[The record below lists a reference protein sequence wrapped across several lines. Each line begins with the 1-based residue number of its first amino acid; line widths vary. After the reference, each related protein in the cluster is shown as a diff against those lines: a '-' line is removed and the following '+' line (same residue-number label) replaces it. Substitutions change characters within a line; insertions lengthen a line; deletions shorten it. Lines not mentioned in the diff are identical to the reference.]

1 MVAGE
6 EKLPGGA
13 IKKLRLCSYFSIKK
27 SNSPEKNSN
36 KKKCF
41 IRSWSFK
48 SSRIKQC
55 KAINSNCLNCIRA
68 GHFAKACSQKKTIIV
83 LRIKLLM
90 VQRVMKVMVKMK
102 HTNFSSYP
110 IISKCVYS
118 SFMRVPKI
126 RSVEWHKQSWG
137 VFWINRH
144 HQQQ

>member
-1 MVAGE
+1 MAGE

-13 IKKLRLCSYFSIKK
+13 IKKLGLCSYFSIKK
-27 SNSPEKNSN
+27 SNSPEKNSD

-41 IRSWSFK
+41 ICSWSFK
-48 SSRIKQC
+48 SSHIKQC

-68 GHFAKACSQKKTIIV
+68 GHFAKACSQEKTIIV

-90 VQRVMKVMVKMK
+90 VQRVMKVMVKIK
-102 HTNFSSYP
+102 HTNFSSCH

-118 SFMRVPKI
+118 SFFRVPKI
-126 RSVEWHKQSWG
+126 RFAEWHKQSWG

-144 HQQQ
+144 HQPQ